1 MSLGAIGVGYVVIGG
16 LVALAIAG
24 RLWWDLA
31 VEVVS

>member
-1 MSLGAIGVGYVVIGG
+1 MVFLIWA
-16 LVALAIAG
+16 VATTTIAG